1 MKTAEGIKTEWEK
14 AEENGTPRDKKYS
27 MLFGNASGKNNVLVG
42 HNAYA
47 KTPAMYVGLEPGK
60 NYTIE
65 TLSGDCGL
73 MLPSYIGIDETAYIS
88 KITTV
93 CYPTT
98 SKDIYV
104 SKGYVQEVGGNH
116 GGIASSIT
124 GGNKLETGTTI
135 SYEHIDTTE
144 DPEYMIDIPCRYSC
158 PAVYLNK
165 GESYTFTVDDDY
177 NMYGLYIGCWD
188 EADYQGIKI
197 VEGVEPYSLLM
208 AERLASGATK
218 FNVKAYWTPGEEWVS
233 VDDNIIQAEY
243 NIRLAE
249 NTSGNDYCRY
259 LNNSI
264 IKHYDLD
271 EFTMTGHQHTL
282 ESISDLGDLKAT
294 IPKMVLSTSTL
305 VDGISPLEENTF
317 WFVYEE

>member
-1 MKTAEGIKTEWEK
+1 
-14 AEENGTPRDKKYS
+14 
-27 MLFGNASGKNNVLVG
+27 
-42 HNAYA
+42 
-47 KTPAMYVGLEPGK
+47 MYVGLEPGK

-73 MLPSYIGIDETAYIS
+73 MLPNLLGTKTSGYVS
-88 KITTV
+88 KITKV

-135 SYEHIDTTE
+135 SYEHIDTKE
-144 DPEYMIDIPCRYSC
+144 YPEYMIDIPCLYSC

-218 FNVKAYWTPGEEWVS
+218 FNVKVYYTPGEHWLN

-259 LNNSI
+259 LTNDI
-264 IKHYDLD
+264 IRHYDLD

-282 ESISDLGDLKAT
+282 ESISDLDDLKAT
-294 IPKMVLSTSTL
+294 IPKMVLSTSRL
-305 VDGISPLEENTF
+305 VDGNSPLEENTF